1 MNLCVNISSFG
12 LTPTPKIFNFLFLFQ
27 LTQICLVFINHNTEE
42 AYFFDH
48 YYFPFN

>member
-1 MNLCVNISSFG
+1 MCKYIFVWFNSNPQNI
-12 LTPTPKIFNFLFLFQ
+12 LFLYQ